1 MKYALIDAQRGA
13 FDLSE
18 LCRVV
23 GVSISGY
30 PAWQRGGTPCRQCLS
45 DAQLLALIEAIHA
58 EVKGAYG
65 SPRLVRELRARGF
78 PASKARVE
86 RLMRDNGIRARHK
99 RRYKATTDCRP
110 PDLVVGRLNC
120 LSLSLNP
127 LSLCLSRGPLRFRPL
142 PTVAYCARPR
152 RSKTGSALYGDR
164 RCVTEASYQPL
175 VSFSC
180 SLPRAFHKPPPRL
193 IPRLQLSQLARPIP
207 CHILP
212 RRHGPGTWTA

>member
-1 MKYALIDAQRGA
+1 MKYAWIDAQRGA

-18 LCRVV
+18 LCRVL

-30 PAWQRGGTPCRQCLS
+30 RAWQRGGTPRRQCLS
-45 DAQLLALIEAIHA
+45 D
-58 EVKGAYG
+58 GAAVG
-65 SPRLVRELRARGF
+65 PARRSTPRSRAPTAARGWGASCGPGAF
-78 PASKARVE
+78 RPAKARVE

-120 LSLSLNP
+120 LPRSLNP

-180 SLPRAFHKPPPRL
+180 SLPRPFHKPPPRL
-193 IPRLQLSQLARPIP
+193 IPRLQWSQLARPIP